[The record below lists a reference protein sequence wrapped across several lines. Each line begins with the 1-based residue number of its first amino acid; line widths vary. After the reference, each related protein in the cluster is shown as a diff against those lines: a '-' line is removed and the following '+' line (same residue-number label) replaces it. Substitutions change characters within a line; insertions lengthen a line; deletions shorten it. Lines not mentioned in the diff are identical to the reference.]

1 MTMGSMV
8 DGSVDGGILML
19 TGVGGSGGREISKL
33 AVLWSVVNGS
43 SGGGGSLIFAVFG
56 SETSGVLTI
65 LGLAGTPQFG
75 QNRLVSLN
83 RTPQLVQNGIHEEMF
98 SLD

>member
-8 DGSVDGGILML
+8 DGPVDGGILML
-19 TGVGGSGGREISKL
+19 TGAGGSGGGGILKL
-33 AVLWSVVNGS
+33 AVLGSVVNGS
-43 SGGGGSLIFAVFG
+43 SGGGGSLIFAAFG
-56 SETSGVLTI
+56 SETTEVLTI
-65 LGLAGTPQFG
+65 LGLAGIPQFE

-83 RTPQLVQNGIHEEMF
+83 RTPQLVQNGIREEMF